1 MIPVGLAIL
10 CLFVLCVLN
19 FCSMSLQE
27 QADIQV
33 CLSGHPHL
41 LCTCLCSAGSFAR
54 VPGNQS
60 GNSHEKFAAACR
72 APALKLSAGFMHL
85 SEVHDTPGHSA
96 CQRRYCA

>member
-33 CLSGHPHL
+33 CLSGHLHL
-41 LCTCLCSAGSFAR
+41 LSVQCWKLCMGAWI
-54 VPGNQS
+54 
-60 GNSHEKFAAACR
+60 
-72 APALKLSAGFMHL
+72 LM
-85 SEVHDTPGHSA
+85 
-96 CQRRYCA
+96 

>member
-33 CLSGHPHL
+33 CSGHLRPL
-41 LCTCLCSAGSFAR
+41 FVVSAW
-54 VPGNQS
+54 VS
-60 GNSHEKFAAACR
+60 GR
-72 APALKLSAGFMHL
+72 A
-85 SEVHDTPGHSA
+85 
-96 CQRRYCA
+96 

>member
-33 CLSGHPHL
+33 SLSGHLHL
-41 LCTCLCSAGSFAR
+41 LSVQCWKLCMGAR
-54 VPGNQS
+54 VSKWQHS
-60 GNSHEKFAAACR
+60 LR
-72 APALKLSAGFMHL
+72 ALLL
-85 SEVHDTPGHSA
+85 HS
-96 CQRRYCA
+96 R